1 MKKMFAASAA
11 VFCLAAA
18 AAVGVAADTAS
29 DPLAALRAGRKDFEA
44 SCSRCHSLDRVLAK
58 KLDRAGWEQL
68 VGAMTAR
75 GAALEPAQRSLIL
88 DYLVVKSAFETK
100 CSSCHAVSNAL
111 AAKRTRQAWEATVK
125 RMAEKSPPAFS
136 AEEISLI
143 TAYLTLV
150 VGAE

>member
-1 MKKMFAASAA
+1 MSSLPA
-11 VFCLAAA
+11 VRRCRAVITIHDLAPLIWPEHYLRLPYSR
-18 AAVGVAADTAS
+18 VGHAWAYALARKADA
-29 DPLAALRAGRKDFEA
+29 
-44 SCSRCHSLDRVLAK
+44 
-58 KLDRAGWEQL
+58 
-68 VGAMTAR
+68 
-75 GAALEPAQRSLIL
+75 II
-88 DYLVVKSAFETK
+88 
-100 CSSCHAVSNAL
+100 AVSNAL